1 MDSPGVPY
9 AALTVF
15 SDELLQISPRN
26 GTYKNMP
33 YGKRWNRRIKKR
45 RTMPAHSSRLKCS
58 VVDIF

>member
-1 MDSPGVPY
+1 MDSHGVSY

-15 SDELLQISPRN
+15 NDELLQISPRN
-26 GTYKNMP
+26 DTYKNMP
-33 YGKRWNRRIKKR
+33 YGKRQNRRIKKR

>member
-1 MDSPGVPY
+1 MNSHGASHTAP
-9 AALTVF
+9 TIF
-15 SDELLQISPRN
+15 EELLQILPRN